1 MYVMGVFFRC
11 AYMQRVRSGGE
22 AINWENEDFATLSA
36 AMSGPNEIVRLP
48 EISRADFL
56 KEYSAMMGAGNISAS
71 VAEETVKRLNDNM
84 PVDAAKLGK
93 MKLTAPVEAGVIDI
107 DEAALY
113 TAALVPA
120 SWDNEDFNNAVVGF
134 STSVKR
140 LLVTY
145 ALAGSLESSQ
155 TWLRLLNSVKAAANR
170 LAERYQ

>member
-1 MYVMGVFFRC
+1 RRMKYRFHLGN
-11 AYMQRVRSGGE
+11 GG
-22 AINWENEDFATLSA
+22 
-36 AMSGPNEIVRLP
+36 
-48 EISRADFL
+48 
-56 KEYSAMMGAGNISAS
+56 
-71 VAEETVKRLNDNM
+71 
-84 PVDAAKLGK
+84 LGK